1 MKLNISKKIIVLL
14 FLMSLLFSCGDNN
27 SKNGDTAN
35 TTTTKQ
41 KSNSGNTE
49 TKDKAENTVQGTR
62 YGSDT
67 VGYVTKPGNW
77 LEFTDPNSS
86 PTAVQLSIDPV
97 NIVTLDIISKDG
109 KANSEKA
116 AYVLMQKYLNEG
128 IPKEN
133 ITLDPVDVNGYQG
146 TSLTIKYKD
155 GTIMIVNCIDYDGKV
170 YFISM
175 EGLQNRQTLME
186 MAKVI
191 ETWKP
196 TK

>member
-1 MKLNISKKIIVLL
+1 MNISKKIIVLL

-27 SKNGDTAN
+27 RENEDTAN

-49 TKDKAENTVQGTR
+49 TKDKAENTVRGTR

-67 VGYVTKPGNW
+67 VGYVTKPENW

>member
-1 MKLNISKKIIVLL
+1 MNISKKIIVLL

-27 SKNGDTAN
+27 SENENTAS

-49 TKDKAENTVQGTR
+49 TKDKAENTVRGTR

-67 VGYVTKPGNW
+67 VGYVTKPENW

>member
-1 MKLNISKKIIVLL
+1 MNILKKITVLL
-14 FLMSLLFSCGDNN
+14 FLMLLLFSCGDNN
-27 SKNGDTAN
+27 RENEDTAN
-35 TTTTKQ
+35 TTTTTKQ
-41 KSNSGNTE
+41 KSNSGNTDTE
-49 TKDKAENTVQGTR
+49 TKNKTENTIQGIR
-62 YGSDT
+62 YGNDT
-67 VGYVTKPGNW
+67 VGYVTKPENW

-97 NIVTLDIISKDG
+97 NIVTLDLLSKDG

-146 TSLTIKYKD
+146 TRLTIKYKD

-191 ETWKP
+191 ET
-196 TK
+196 

>member
-1 MKLNISKKIIVLL
+1 MNISKKIIVLL

-27 SKNGDTAN
+27 SKNGDTTN
-35 TTTTKQ
+35 TTATKQ

-49 TKDKAENTVQGTR
+49 TKDKAENTVQGIR

-67 VGYVTKPGNW
+67 VGYVTKPENW

>member
-1 MKLNISKKIIVLL
+1 MNISKKIIVLL

-49 TKDKAENTVQGTR
+49 TKDKAENTVRGTR

-67 VGYVTKPGNW
+67 VGYVTKPENW

>member
-27 SKNGDTAN
+27 SENENTAS

-67 VGYVTKPGNW
+67 VGYVTKPENW

-97 NIVTLDIISKDG
+97 NIVTLDILSKDG